1 LLDTVPFA
9 MQGEELRRQ
18 ARGDNLNPVTVLE
31 RNDIQTL
38 HGISAPSHHFDKGR
52 VRDENDRPGVELHKA
67 FEDAGH
73 QEIRGRMTANRGS
86 IKSRCAAAPLE
97 Y

>member
-9 MQGEELRRQ
+9 MPGKELRRQ
-18 ARGDNLNPVTVLE
+18 ARGDNLNPLTVLE
-31 RNDIQTL
+31 RSDILTL
-38 HGISAPSHHFDKGR
+38 HGISAPPHHFDKGR
-52 VRDENDRPGVELHKA
+52 VRDENDRPGVQLHKA

-73 QEIRGRMTANRGS
+73 QEIRSSMTANRGS
-86 IKSRCAAAPLE
+86 INSRCAAAPLE